1 MRFEEINNVKKDFCN
16 GAVGD
21 FLASTLCFQSVIAQ
35 SGSDSASAEQV
46 RVSVQR
52 IGKGRDAKVEA
63 KLRDGRKV
71 TGYVSA
77 TGEDSFK
84 VTNTKTGTSETVAY
98 EDALH
103 VKKSSGGVSRG
114 WIIGGA
120 AGAAAVIVGAIVLK
134 PVLCDGGAQS
144 RGPC

>member
-1 MRFEEINNVKKDFCN
+1 MLRRTFAMVLS
-16 GAVGD
+16 GL

-35 SGSDSASAEQV
+35 SGGDSASAEQV
-46 RVSVQR
+46 RASVQK
-52 IGKGRDAKVEA
+52 IGQGRDAKVEA

-71 TGYVSA
+71 TGYISA
-77 TGEDSFK
+77 TEEDSFI
-84 VTNTKTGTSETVAY
+84 VTNPKTGSSETVAY
-98 EDALH
+98 ADALH
-103 VKKSSGGVSRG
+103 VKKPSGGVSRG

-120 AGAAAVIVGAIVLK
+120 AAAAAVIVGAIVLK